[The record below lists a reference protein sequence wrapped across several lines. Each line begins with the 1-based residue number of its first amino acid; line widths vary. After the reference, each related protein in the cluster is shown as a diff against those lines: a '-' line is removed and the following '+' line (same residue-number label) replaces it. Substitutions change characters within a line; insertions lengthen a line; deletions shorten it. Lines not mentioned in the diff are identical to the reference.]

1 MFLKTLYGLK
11 FQFMINK
18 DINKIYIFLL
28 PNTFLDT
35 NVIGVLQKLARHV
48 NSYFHALEVITMID
62 ITK

>member
-35 NVIGVLQKLARHV
+35 NVIGVLQNLARCV